1 MRCRRGIAP
10 AKLCGFGITIVPG
23 MLTPPQST
31 EGGVTMV
38 PDASGWRSSA
48 LYLHVDELAASDIAW
63 EWLRRNEAYDH
74 DFDAYSRSKENPQ
87 SLTDRIQ
94 RQWGLR
100 FPA

>member
-1 MRCRRGIAP
+1 M
-10 AKLCGFGITIVPG
+10 
-23 MLTPPQST
+23 
-31 EGGVTMV
+31 TMV

-74 DFDAYSRSKENPQ
+74 DFDAYCRNKENSQ
-87 SLTDRIQ
+87 SLTDRI
-94 RQWGLR
+94 RQHWGLR